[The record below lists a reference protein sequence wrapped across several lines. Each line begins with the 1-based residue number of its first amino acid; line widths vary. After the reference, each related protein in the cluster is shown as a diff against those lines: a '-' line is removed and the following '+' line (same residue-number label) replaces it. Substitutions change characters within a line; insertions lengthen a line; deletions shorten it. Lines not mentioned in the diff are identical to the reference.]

1 MFNWIKRLFS
11 ENSFHTGALPDT
23 RTQAQKDLDY
33 KAKEIVAKATPVVW
47 VKKTQYKS
55 FPIRKQG
62 SSGSCVMQS
71 LEKERGIIA
80 QNKYGSFVEF
90 SANPGYQLRDNPSS
104 EGSTY
109 LDLIRATNYGGI
121 LESISPSQS
130 MSDSQMMSATKQPYF
145 SDMAKP
151 FASYRVTLPLDID
164 AIASTIEAT
173 QKGVGLTVRFG
184 PGEWF
189 YNKQVKELLPETNWF
204 WGHRVVAVDYTLN
217 DEGVK
222 CLVIEDSSCEDGYP
236 QKLVPEHFLLTRTYW
251 DPNYIVNFK
260 TYIERP
266 DKPNYVFT
274 KTLNFGMN
282 DPDVLKLQKSLQY
295 FGFFPSNADGTNYF
309 GSITAKGVLAWQI
322 ENNVDSLIEL
332 KKLQGKIFG
341 PKSIL
346 KMNDML
352 K

>member
-1 MFNWIKRLFS
+1 MFNWIKKLFS

-164 AIASTIEAT
+164 SIASTIEAT

-251 DPNYIVNFK
+251 DPNYIVNFR
-260 TYIERP
+260 TYAEISDNTIP
-266 DKPNYVFT
+266 KPHYT
-274 KTLNFGMN
+274 ETIT
-282 DPDVLKLQKSLQY
+282 SLQDCLKY
-295 FGFFPSNADGTNYF
+295 EGLFPANVDSTGVF
-309 GSITAKGVLAWQI
+309 GSITKKAVIAFQIKYNLNPPLGNVGPLTIAKLK
-322 ENNVDSLIEL
+322 EL
-332 KKLQGKIFG
+332 Y
-341 PKSIL
+341 P
-346 KMNDML
+346 
-352 K
+352 

>member
-1 MFNWIKRLFS
+1 M
-11 ENSFHTGALPDT
+11 
-23 RTQAQKDLDY
+23 
-33 KAKEIVAKATPVVW
+33 
-47 VKKTQYKS
+47 
-55 FPIRKQG
+55 
-62 SSGSCVMQS
+62 
-71 LEKERGIIA
+71 
-80 QNKYGSFVEF
+80 
-90 SANPGYQLRDNPSS
+90 
-104 EGSTY
+104 
-109 LDLIRATNYGGI
+109 
-121 LESISPSQS
+121 
-130 MSDSQMMSATKQPYF
+130 
-145 SDMAKP
+145 
-151 FASYRVTLPLDID
+151 
-164 AIASTIEAT
+164 
-173 QKGVGLTVRFG
+173 
-184 PGEWF
+184 
-189 YNKQVKELLPETNWF
+189 
-204 WGHRVVAVDYTLN
+204 
-217 DEGVK
+217 
-222 CLVIEDSSCEDGYP
+222 VIEDSSCEDGYP